1 MAMWIRT
8 LSPWACLLI
17 LAGCEAM
24 PVGTFDR
31 PQFVADAA
39 QAQHD
44 LYFAPGSAALAPG
57 EAERLAAFLRAL
69 VLNPEDDVIL
79 NVGRAETPV
88 LNAQRLA
95 TLSRTF
101 AGIRTPARVRLMQ
114 PPGFVNSDSR
124 ADVVLVQ
131 VQRYGRIKVV
141 CPSNQVAGE
150 LATPLPPY
158 LACTNGINLAN
169 MAAEP
174 RDLIAPG
181 RLEGSEGDIGAN
193 AVLRY
198 RADKVKGYPQPI
210 DTN

>member
-1 MAMWIRT
+1 MRPLP
-8 LSPWACLLI
+8 LSLSLAAAL

-31 PQFVADAA
+31 PQLVADAA
-39 QAQHD
+39 MAQHD
-44 LYFAPGSAALAPG
+44 LYFAPNSAALAPG
-57 EAERLAAFLRAL
+57 QAESLAAFLRAL
-69 VLNPEDDVIL
+69 VLTPEDDVIL

-95 TLSRTF
+95 TLQRTF
-101 AGIRTPARVRLMQ
+101 ASIRTPARVRLIQ

-124 ADVVLVQ
+124 PDVVLVQ

-141 CPSNQVAGE
+141 CPSNQVPGE
-150 LATPLPPY
+150 LATPLPTY
-158 LACTNGINLAN
+158 LSCTNSINLAN

-181 RLEGSEGDIGAN
+181 RLAGSEGVIGAN
-193 AVLRY
+193 AVIRHWT
-198 RADKVKGYPQPI
+198 DKVKGSPQPI
-210 DTN
+210 DTD